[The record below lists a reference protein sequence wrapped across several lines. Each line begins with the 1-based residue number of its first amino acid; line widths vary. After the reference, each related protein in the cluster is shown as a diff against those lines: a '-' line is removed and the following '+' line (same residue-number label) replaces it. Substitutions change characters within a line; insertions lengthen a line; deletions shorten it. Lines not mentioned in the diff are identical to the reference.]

1 MRVAIIGA
9 GGVGGYFGARL
20 QQAGADVH
28 FVARGS
34 HLQAMRSGGL
44 HVESQLGDIHL
55 PQVNVTDTP
64 ADIGAADIV
73 WLSVKLWDM
82 EGAVT
87 SMRPLIGPQ
96 TGIISFQNG
105 VQKDDVLR
113 AAFGDTAVMGG
124 VAYIATNIDRPGVIK
139 HTGTMQRLIFG
150 EYDGS
155 RSTRAETLLDFCLK
169 GGINA
174 ELSEDVRRAVWEK
187 FVFLVGL
194 SGSTATMRET
204 IGPIRSNPRA
214 RRLLSELMRETV
226 AVGRALGVAL
236 PADFADERMSFVDG
250 LPDAMTSSMHH
261 DLKAG
266 KRLEVSWLS
275 GGVAQLGEKA
285 GVATPMN
292 RAVWDILALHE
303 MGVAPA
309 EAGAHR

>member
-1 MRVAIIGA
+1 MRIAIIGA

-34 HLQAMRSGGL
+34 HLAAMRSGGL
-44 HVESQLGDIHL
+44 RVESPLGDIHL
-55 PQVNVTDTP
+55 PRVSATDNP
-64 ADIGAADIV
+64 ADIGAADMI

-82 EGAVT
+82 DGAVR
-87 SMRPLIGPQ
+87 SMRPLVGPG

-105 VQKDDVLR
+105 VQKDDILR
-113 AAFGDTAVMGG
+113 AAFGDGAVMGG

-155 RSTRAETLLDFCLK
+155 RSARARTLLDLCLR

-174 ELSEDVRRAVWEK
+174 ELSEDVRKAIWEK

-194 SGSTATMRET
+194 SGSTTTMRET
-204 IGPIRSNPRA
+204 IGPIRSSPRS
-214 RRLLSELMRETV
+214 RQFLTDLMRETV

-236 PADFADERMSFVDG
+236 PPDFAEQRMAFVDG

-275 GGVAQLGEKA
+275 GGVAQLGEKT

-309 EAGAHR
+309 EAGARR

>member
-1 MRVAIIGA
+1 MRIAIIGA

-28 FVARGS
+28 FVARGA
-34 HLQAMRSGGL
+34 HLAAMRSDGL
-44 HVESQLGDIHL
+44 RVESPLGDIHL
-55 PQVNVTDTP
+55 PRVNVTDNP
-64 ADIGAADIV
+64 ADVGPADIV

-82 EGAVT
+82 DSALR
-87 SMRPLIGPQ
+87 SMRPVVGPG

-113 AAFGDTAVMGG
+113 AAFGEKAVMGG

-139 HTGTMQRLIFG
+139 HTGTMQRLIVG
-150 EYDGS
+150 EYDGR
-155 RSTRAETLLDFCLK
+155 RSQRAKTLLDACVR

-174 ELSEDVRRAVWEK
+174 ELSDDIRAAIWEK

-194 SGSTATMRET
+194 SGSTTTMRET

-214 RRLLSELMRETV
+214 RAFLFDLMRETV

-236 PADFADERMSFVDG
+236 PSDCADQRLAFVDG

-285 GVATPMN
+285 GVPTPMN
-292 RAVWDILALHE
+292 RAVWEILALHE
-303 MGVAPA
+303 YGGEVV
-309 EAGAHR
+309 R

>member
-1 MRVAIIGA
+1 MRIAIIGA

-28 FVARGS
+28 FVARGR
-34 HLQAMRSGGL
+34 HLAAMRSDGL
-44 HVESQLGDIHL
+44 RVESPLGDIHL
-55 PQVNVTDTP
+55 PRVSVTEHP
-64 ADIGAADIV
+64 ADIGVADIV

-82 EGAVT
+82 DAAVQ
-87 SMRPLIGPQ
+87 SMRPLIGAD

-113 AAFGDTAVMGG
+113 AAFGGQAVMGG

-150 EYDGS
+150 EYNGR
-155 RSTRAETLLDFCLK
+155 RSQRAEQLLDACVR

-174 ELSEDVRRAVWEK
+174 ELSSDIRKAVWEK

-194 SGSTATMRET
+194 SGSTTTMRET

-214 RRLLSELMRETV
+214 RAFLIDLMRETV

-236 PADFADERMSFVDG
+236 PPDFADQRLAFVDS
-250 LPDAMTSSMHH
+250 LPDVMTSSMHH
-261 DLKAG
+261 DLNAG

-285 GVATPMN
+285 GVPTPMN
-292 RAVWDILALHE
+292 RAVWEILALHE
-303 MGVAPA
+303 
-309 EAGAHR
+309 AGSPGS

>member
-1 MRVAIIGA
+1 MRIAIIGA

-28 FVARGS
+28 FVARGA
-34 HLQAMRSGGL
+34 HLAAMRREGL
-44 HVESQLGDIHL
+44 KVESPLGDIHL
-55 PQVNVTDTP
+55 PTVNVTERP
-64 ADIGAADIV
+64 ADIGPADMV

-82 EGAVT
+82 DGAIQ
-87 SMRPLIGPQ
+87 SMRPLIGPG

-105 VQKDDVLR
+105 VQKDDILR
-113 AAFGDTAVMGG
+113 AAFGEKAVMGG

-155 RSTRAETLLDFCLK
+155 RSTRAETLLELCVR

-174 ELSEDVRRAVWEK
+174 ELSDDVRRAIWEK

-194 SGSTATMRET
+194 SGSTTTMRET
-204 IGPIRSNPRA
+204 IGPIRSNA
-214 RRLLSELMRETV
+214 RSRQFLTDLMRETV

-236 PADFADERMSFVDG
+236 PADFADQRMSFVDG

-261 DLKAG
+261 DLNAG

-285 GVATPMN
+285 GVPTPMN
-292 RAVWDILALHE
+292 RAVWEILALHE
-303 MGVAPA
+303 NGV
-309 EAGAHR
+309 GGHL

>member
-1 MRVAIIGA
+1 MRIAIIGA

-34 HLQAMRSGGL
+34 HLAAMRRDGL
-44 HVESQLGDIHL
+44 TVESPLGDIHL
-55 PQVNVTDTP
+55 PKVNATETP
-64 ADIGAADIV
+64 ADIGPADMV

-82 EGAVT
+82 DGAVK
-87 SMRPLIGPQ
+87 SMRPLIGPD

-105 VQKDDVLR
+105 VQKDDILR

-150 EYDGS
+150 EYDGR
-155 RSTRAETLLDFCLK
+155 RSKRAETLLDFSLR
-169 GGINA
+169 GGIDA
-174 ELSEDVRRAVWEK
+174 ELSDDVRKAIWEK
-187 FVFLVGL
+187 FVFLVAL
-194 SGSTATMRET
+194 SGSTTTIRET
-204 IGPIRSNPRA
+204 IGPIRSNPRS
-214 RRLLSELMRETV
+214 RRFLSELMRETV
-226 AVGRALGVAL
+226 AVGRALGVSL
-236 PADFADERMSFVDG
+236 PSDFADQRLAFVDG
-250 LPDAMTSSMHH
+250 LPDVMTSSMHH

-285 GVATPMN
+285 GIPTPMN
-292 RAVWDILALHE
+292 RAVWDILALCE
-303 MGVAPA
+303 DGGSGTA
-309 EAGAHR
+309 